1 MLAAGEELRMMG
13 MTGTG
18 MVKGREMGMETV
30 TERGRMMKRK
40 RDDQMFIFNMCTSS
54 KSNSIK

>member
-30 TERGRMMKRK
+30 MERGRMMKRK
-40 RDDQMFIFNMCTSS
+40 RDDQCLVLICVLPVNQT
-54 KSNSIK
+54 